1 MKYFN
6 GEGKYQTAYELAFDT
21 YVPDRG
27 HGDTVYA
34 ECLRCAS
41 RLTHEFYNNGNG
53 NAQEGCNRE
62 FYLHCIDFLHGHI
75 DDITKELIES
85 NIYNPRGY
93 ANVEI
98 NEAFESMID
107 QLVNVDR
114 INITPLEWV
123 EGTTNW
129 TMGEITWVEVER
141 PQPDIASLRQI
152 DALKNV
158 LNNLEA

>member
-6 GEGKYQTAYELAFDT
+6 GEGKYQTAYNIAWET
-21 YVPDRG
+21 YVPDNG

-34 ECLRCAS
+34 ECLRCAG

-53 NAQEGCNRE
+53 NAQEGCNQE

-75 DDITKELIES
+75 DDVTRDLIER

-98 NEAFESMID
+98 NNAFESMID
-107 QLVNVDR
+107 QLVNVDK
-114 INITPLEWV
+114 INIAPLEWLG
-123 EGTTNW
+123 ETANY
-129 TMGEITWVEVER
+129 TMGDTAWVEVER
-141 PQPDIASLRQI
+141 PRPDIASLRQI
-152 DALKNV
+152 DAL
-158 LNNLEA
+158 NNLEA